1 MAYYNDYKEILLLLV
16 NNGIIMIIRDYTSNG
31 ILVHSYQQLPTCV
44 AGFPGEL
51 FATSAHLFFSTLQG
65 GNICISKYS
74 IYIYIYSHTYI
85 YICICIYIYMYIYI
99 NTYPCIYIYIH
110 VYIYVCV
117 YIYVYIYIR
126 VSKNNTFELNL
137 HEDNLYLGNIV

>member
-1 MAYYNDYKEILLLLV
+1 MSGISTNIYPISGPIMQVNILCMEHMAYYNDYKEILLLLV

-65 GNICISKYS
+65 GNICIFKYS
-74 IYIYIYSHTYI
+74 IYMYIYSHI
-85 YICICIYIYMYIYI
+85 YIYIYMYIYI
-99 NTYPCIYIYIH
+99 CMYIYIYVCIYIYTCI
-110 VYIYVCV
+110 
-117 YIYVYIYIR
+117 
-126 VSKNNTFELNL
+126 
-137 HEDNLYLGNIV
+137 